1 VICHEKK
8 RVKLHAN
15 LLQDFSGRPA
25 IRCSWGTTRPA
36 SDGSVAWQRALDYFF
51 KLNAENYLGHND
63 LHLPN
68 FKEPCCLVNNSK
80 SNTAAWLNN
89 LGFINVQAG
98 AY

>member
-1 VICHEKK
+1 MRIKK
-8 RVKLHAN
+8 SEAACQCFAGFFRKAGD
-15 LLQDFSGRPA
+15 Q
-25 IRCSWGTTRPA
+25 RCSWGTTRPA

-51 KLNAENYLGHND
+51 KLNAENYLGRND

-68 FKEPCCLVNNSK
+68 FKEPGCLVNNSK
-80 SNTAAWLNN
+80 PNTAAWLNN